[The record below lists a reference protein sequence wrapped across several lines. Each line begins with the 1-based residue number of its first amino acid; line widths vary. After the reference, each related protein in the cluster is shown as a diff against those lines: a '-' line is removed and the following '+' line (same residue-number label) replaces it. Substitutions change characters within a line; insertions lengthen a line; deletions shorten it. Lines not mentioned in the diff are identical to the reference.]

1 MARKV
6 HTPVEDGL
14 DAWFGAFLQPTVLIE
29 LGALLLCAGLAWAL
43 AALVRRGIKNPDSV
57 LLGRSVVDGALFP
70 LLLLVLAYVARALV
84 HHWVPLAVF
93 VVAIPVLVALAVI
106 RVGVKVLQVAY
117 PQSAWVQPMERSISW
132 IAWLAMVLW
141 VTGLL
146 PVVLHE
152 MQDISWK
159 VGGSRLT
166 LRSVVEGTVTAAFV
180 LLLSLWVSAAIEAR
194 LLRSAT
200 GDELSLRKAASNA
213 LRALLIFV
221 GLIVALTSVGI
232 DLTALSVV
240 GGAIGV
246 GIGMGLQ
253 RLAASYVS
261 GFIILTERSVR
272 IGDNVRVDG
281 FEGRVTDIT
290 GRYTVVRA
298 GTGRE
303 SIVPNDMLV
312 TNRVENFSL
321 ADTRVW
327 HSTVVGVGY
336 DSDVDLVVRLL
347 TEAALSSPRVLR
359 EPAPSAAL
367 SAFGADGLEF
377 TVGFWIA
384 DPENGLLGLR
394 SHINLAILRALREHH
409 IDIPYPQ
416 RVVHMAAPPPSGAG
430 SPV

>member
-6 HTPVEDGL
+6 QTPVEDGL

-29 LGALLLCAGLAWAL
+29 LSALLLCAGLAWAL
-43 AALVRRGIKNPDSV
+43 VALVRRGSKNPNSI

-70 LLLLVLAYVARALV
+70 LLLLVFAYVARPLV
-84 HHWVPLAVF
+84 QHWVPLAVF

-117 PQSAWVQPMERSISW
+117 PESAWVRPMERSISW

-146 PVVLHE
+146 PVVLRE

-159 VGGSRLT
+159 VGGSTLT

-194 LLRSAT
+194 LLRSVT

-246 GIGMGLQ
+246 GLGMGLQ

-261 GFIILTERSVR
+261 GFVILTERSVR

-290 GRYTVVRA
+290 GRYTVVRS

-303 SIVPNDMLV
+303 SIVPNDIV
-312 TNRVENFSL
+312 VSNRVENLSL
-321 ADTRVW
+321 ADPRVW
-327 HSTVVGVGY
+327 HSIVVGVGY
-336 DSDVDLVVRLL
+336 DSDVDLVMRLL
-347 TEAALSSPRVLR
+347 TEAALGSPRVLR
-359 EPAPSAAL
+359 DPAPSAAL
-367 SAFGADGLEF
+367 SNFGADALEF
-377 TVGFWIA
+377 TVGFWIT

-394 SHINLAILRALREHH
+394 SQINLAILRALREHH

-416 RVVHMAAPPPSGAG
+416 RVVHMAAAPPSGTG